1 MRGALAYARDVLV
14 AETFAS
20 LRAHRLRFGLAAL
33 GVGWGA
39 LMLTF
44 LSAQSGAMAGH
55 FRHELEEVG
64 PKLVILGPGVILQDR
79 VGERASREVELEAE
93 DVERIEGLALVEHAS
108 PSVALYNQPVRRG
121 GRTKLLNV
129 MGWDFDAAA
138 IRNVRVAEGRFLSAR
153 DVAEAEPVAFLGPRA
168 KERLFGAAPALG
180 QTIQIGS
187 VRFRVIGVAVEKKDQ
202 VMNADNPDDLMVI
215 IPYTTAQR
223 RFTQTERLREMILA
237 AERRELGG
245 LAIAQARELTALHRR
260 FDPRSDTALWSVDFW
275 DTLKVLFGMLFAIQL
290 FMAVAGTLTL
300 LVGAVGVMNIMLVVV
315 SERTRE
321 IGVRKALGARD
332 RDVFLQFLGEALV
345 VALGAA
351 ALGTACGIALLRAT
365 AGAFE
370 AAGIAV
376 SARPDPFTTLVLSGA
391 LAAVAVV
398 AGVLPAARAA
408 RVPPAEAL
416 RSHA

>member
-1 MRGALAYARDVLV
+1 MGDLV
-14 AETFAS
+14 RETLAS
-20 LRAHRLRFGLAAL
+20 LRAHALRFGLAAL

-55 FRHELEEVG
+55 FRHELEEIG
-64 PKLVILGPGVILQDR
+64 PRLVIMGPGTIVRER
-79 VGERASREVELEAE
+79 VGERASRQVEIEAE
-93 DVERIEGLALVEHAS
+93 DVARIEDLAVVEHAS
-108 PSVALYNQPVRRG
+108 PVVELPAQLVRRG
-121 GRTKLLNV
+121 RRSKLLNV
-129 MGWDFDAAA
+129 VGWDHDAAR
-138 IRNVRVAEGRFLSAR
+138 IRNFSAAEGRFLSPR
-153 DVAEAEPVAFLGPRA
+153 DVADATAVAFLGPRA
-168 KERLFGAAPALG
+168 KQRLFGAEPALG
-180 QTIQIGS
+180 ETIQIGAE
-187 VRFRVIGVAVEKKDQ
+187 RFRVIGISNAKQDQ
-202 VMNADNPDDLMVI
+202 VMDVGNPDDLLVM

-223 RFTQTERLREMILA
+223 RFAQTEKLHEVILS

-245 LAIAQARELTALHRR
+245 LAIAQARELTALHRG

-275 DTLKVLFGMLFAIQL
+275 DTLKVLFGMLFATQL

-315 SERTRE
+315 TERTRE

-332 RDVFLQFLGEALV
+332 RDVFVQFLTEAVV
-345 VALGAA
+345 VALTAGIF
-351 ALGTACGIALLRAT
+351 GTAGGLALLRAS

-370 AAGIAV
+370 SAGIAV
-376 SARPDPFTTLVLSGA
+376 GVRPDPFTTFVVSGA
-391 LAAVAVV
+391 LVAVAIV

-416 RSHA
+416 RSY